1 MTVWT
6 DQSRTM
12 ERKLDILNR
21 CHEKQETWEI
31 RLNAVDALNHK
42 LTALD
47 KKINAMTRLEF
58 KVEQVSER
66 VEEVDSTV
74 NWVKKQMNSPEAPII
89 REFAGR
95 GVLSSLVQIEQKLD
109 NMTSRLPREEPP
121 TVQHNSYHRPR
132 QVLGPRF
139 RQVRPT
145 VEAEPGIIFTT
156 AYDESGSCQLHP
168 RDARR
173 LQDVS
178 AKVDLLY
185 DRLTDP
191 EYEYDYFISH
201 IHQRAAPLTG
211 PTNGYNNGIN
221 GDNGDNGEEE
231 PSPEHLFAR
240 FWKSIFSPFK
250 KMKRRFRGFENQLM
264 SVQRSCNDSF
274 NLETYVG
281 EVGGLLQ
288 RQLLPLDRTLR
299 HEMELTRTAV
309 NDQSARI
316 EQVSQVAGSCSYVS
330 EQLMAQVTSQV
341 QQLHHTIHERSDETR
356 SLIQQYCGDNS
367 RRRDD
372 HQPPPRSYP
381 TTAAPTTSPPRPPPT
396 TTPPPRP
403 APTTPPYAPPRPIPT
418 TFPSPL
424 QVVAGPPPDAIGRL
438 PHRFR
443 TRYRYRSQG
452 EGPPV
457 RDSLRRQLSQGRRR
471 GRKRGSLLPRKIS
484 GRRGR
489 GNRGSKPGRRVAS
502 HASTASALGR
512 QEVKDC
518 TDLMREGVTENTVF
532 HFSPGTPSNLH
543 QGMDFYT
550 RYCDLETSSGGWTL
564 VQRRGMFGPP
574 YLNFTLDWES
584 YKRGFGDIAREFWWG
599 NENMYRLI
607 QEQEVMIRFDL
618 WDFEGN
624 YAYAEYLSFSIG
636 GEDEFYRLKVFGYRG
651 NASDSFSAH
660 NGYLFSTYD
669 VDNDEAPECCPCAP
683 AYGGGWWF
691 YSCFESNLNGEY
703 HKDPRD
709 NDYYRGIIWE
719 LWLGDYSLRATEI
732 KIRPLAFES
741 GQGPGY
747 PTPYPTPYTTPYPTD
762 PFNPELP
769 LRQP

>member
-1 MTVWT
+1 MVEPLHLLLLHLLLLTSTSADPRVDGLASVLRDITGQLERFNNLYINKLERELSATSAKLAALEATVRSIADRSAAWDNIQNHMTVWT

-109 NMTSRLPREEPP
+109 NMTLRLPREEPP
-121 TVQHNSYHRPR
+121 TVQHNSYQRPR

-211 PTNGYNNGIN
+211 PTNGYNGINN

-264 SVQRSCNDSF
+264 SVQRSCNESS
-274 NLETYVG
+274 NLESYVG

-316 EQVSQVAGSCSYVS
+316 EQVSQVAGSCSYVG

-341 QQLHHTIHERSDETR
+341 QQLHQTIHERSDETR
-356 SLIQQYCGDNS
+356 TLIHQYCGGDS
-367 RRRDD
+367 RWRDD
-372 HQPPPRSYP
+372 QPPPPPTYP
-381 TTAAPTTSPPRPPPT
+381 TTTTTAAPTTTTPPPRPPPT
-396 TTPPPRP
+396 TTTPPRP
-403 APTTPPYAPPRPIPT
+403 APTTPPYAPPRPVPT
-418 TFPSPL
+418 TFP
-424 QVVAGPPPDAIGRL
+424 R
-438 PHRFR
+438 
-443 TRYRYRSQG
+443 
-452 EGPPV
+452 
-457 RDSLRRQLSQGRRR
+457 
-471 GRKRGSLLPRKIS
+471 
-484 GRRGR
+484 
-489 GNRGSKPGRRVAS
+489 
-502 HASTASALGR
+502 GR

-574 YLNFTLDWES
+574 YLNFTLDWDS

-599 NENMYRLI
+599 NDNLYRLI
-607 QEQEVMIRFDL
+607 QEQEEVMIRFDL

-636 GEDEFYRLKVFGYRG
+636 REDEFYRLKVFGYRG

-703 HKDPRD
+703 HTDPRD

-732 KIRPLAFES
+732 KIRPLAFDS
-741 GQGPGY
+741 GQGHGSGY
-747 PTPYPTPYTTPYPTD
+747 PTPYPTPYPTD
-762 PFNPELP
+762 PLNPELP